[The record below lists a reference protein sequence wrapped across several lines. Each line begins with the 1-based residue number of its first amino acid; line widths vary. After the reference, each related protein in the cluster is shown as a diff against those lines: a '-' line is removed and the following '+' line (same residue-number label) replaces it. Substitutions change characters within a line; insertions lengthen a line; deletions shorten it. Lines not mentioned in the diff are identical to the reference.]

1 MAKKETVRPSTIK
14 TIVEAKKVND
24 VKKPETIVS
33 KEDIFEVSSQLKDEV
48 GFIRQDP
55 SVKEKSLIEVKLDK
69 IIELL
74 EKPKQINLTKLTEMS
89 LSDLNYLKEML
100 SRNITMHNYPGG
112 NFELKVRSND
122 LIVKIMDEINNRI
135 NLYE

>member
-1 MAKKETVRPSTIK
+1 MAKKETVKPSTIK
-14 TIVEAKKVND
+14 TIVEAKKVKD
-24 VKKPETIVS
+24 VKNPETIVP
-33 KEDIFEVSSQLKDEV
+33 KEDIFEVSSQLKGEV

-100 SRNITMHNYPGG
+100 SRNVTMHNYPGG